1 MFGGLLG
8 AKPEESI
15 DETDAAAP
23 VEGEKEGGKEGDV
36 REHMVDILFSKGNL
50 SGLQK
55 QASAGQGSKYLLDNG
70 EATTLSIVAQFQVS
84 FAIRLR

>member
-8 AKPEESI
+8 AKPEEST
-15 DETDAAAP
+15 DETDSAAP

-36 REHMVDILFSKGNL
+36 REHMVGILFSKGNL

-55 QASAGQGSKYLLDNG
+55 QVTVGLVSLLHC
-70 EATTLSIVAQFQVS
+70 EFM
-84 FAIRLR
+84 